1 MSGAFLAIWLLAIAL
16 AGYAAFRRDGS
27 LGDGLVRGADQLIRV
42 LPRVLMALTAA
53 GFIAKLIPGEIV
65 GHWLGPE
72 SGVRGIAIAAC
83 AGLLVPSG
91 PVVSFSLAAVLATSG
106 AAPPQLIAFITSW
119 SIFAIHR
126 VTIYEL
132 PMLGWRFL
140 AVRLG
145 ASFVLPLLAGFGA
158 AALALFLATVAPT

>member
-1 MSGAFLAIWLLAIAL
+1 MSGALLIIWLLALSL
-16 AGYAAFRRDGS
+16 AGYATFRKDGS
-27 LGDGLVRGADQLIRV
+27 LSEGLVRGADQLIRV

-53 GFIAKLIPGEIV
+53 GFIAKLIPSEIV
-65 GHWLGPE
+65 GAWLGAD
-72 SGVRGIAIAAC
+72 SGASGIVVAAF

-91 PVVSFSLAAVLATSG
+91 PIVSFSLAAVLATSG

-126 VTIYEL
+126 VTIYEI

-140 AVRLG
+140 VVRLG
-145 ASFVLPLLAGFGA
+145 ASFLLPLLAGASAGIVLLA
-158 AALALFLATVAPT
+158 AGGTA

>member
-1 MSGAFLAIWLLAIAL
+1 MSGALLIIWLLAISL
-16 AGYAAFRRDGS
+16 AGYAALRKDGS
-27 LGDGLVRGADQLIRV
+27 LSEGLVRGADQLIRV

-65 GHWLGPE
+65 GAWLGPD
-72 SGVRGIAIAAC
+72 SGARGIAIAAF

-91 PVVSFSLAAVLATSG
+91 PIVSFSLAAVLATSG

-126 VTIYEL
+126 ITIYEI

-145 ASFVLPLLAGFGA
+145 ASFLLPLLAGASAG
-158 AALALFLATVAPT
+158 LVLFMV